1 MLSIFFL
8 IGLIVVGC
16 RGQTHEIFQWQFK
29 DQVLPNDLG
38 TCVTYPLVV
47 KPFNASGN
55 NGVPPYY
62 MISFP
67 IGGIPITT
75 PIGSEPDN
83 LSWTVTHPAGS
94 QLLLSVVDSTGGAGG
109 VPTQLLT
116 VIEAMTTQC
125 VSTPPE
131 PTPFTVKANVTKTL
145 ETCEPWGITVTGG
158 TPPYNITLAQTGSPV
173 VTNVSLPFGDNR
185 FTFPNR
191 ALPGGSL
198 IAAITD
204 FEGRWASGTP
214 AVTPI
219 GSDNVECIGRAA
231 SSGDAATID
240 AQDAVLDAQ
249 LTASKR
255 RKSMVTGVAV
265 TLVLLLFIGSGVLWY
280 LRYRRHAQIKQKRF
294 SEQRARQYI
303 TTDVPSQV
311 DGSTQ
316 IWETFDTPLGA
327 QTSSAPI
334 YEKWSRMPPEMPP
347 AAMSEPDGQA
357 PPYQEFE
364 FSRASIR
371 HVTTV

>member
-1 MLSIFFL
+1 M
-8 IGLIVVGC
+8 
-16 RGQTHEIFQWQFK
+16 
-29 DQVLPNDLG
+29 D
-38 TCVTYPLVV
+38 
-47 KPFNASGN
+47 A
-55 NGVPPYY
+55 
-62 MISFP
+62 
-67 IGGIPITT
+67 
-75 PIGSEPDN
+75 
-83 LSWTVTHPAGS
+83 
-94 QLLLSVVDSTGGAGG
+94 
-109 VPTQLLT
+109 
-116 VIEAMTTQC
+116 
-125 VSTPPE
+125 
-131 PTPFTVKANVTKTL
+131 
-145 ETCEPWGITVTGG
+145 
-158 TPPYNITLAQTGSPV
+158 
-173 VTNVSLPFGDNR
+173 
-185 FTFPNR
+185 
-191 ALPGGSL
+191 
-198 IAAITD
+198 
-204 FEGRWASGTP
+204 
-214 AVTPI
+214 

-316 IWETFDTPLGA
+316 IWETFDTPLEA

-334 YEKWSRMPPEMPP
+334 YEKRSRMPPEMPP
-347 AAMSEPDGQA
+347 AAMTEPDGQA

-371 HVTTV
+371 HVTTGRTALERVQRPQRSVTPRNAGPRKLSQSLGQDLPRLLTAAARSKFSIPKATMPSTGAGFSSSQKITELSLGLATTSEMASTYPEASASIPAVAPSISDLPGRKTSAGFVMFPQKSVRAPALEYLSAAQGNEVSNGNGSSAADGKLREHPRSFSNLLQLDRLSGTGSMHNVEVIVEDIVPPTYRSGAL